1 MITVHHLEQSRST
14 RILWLLEELGLPYE
28 LVQYARNP
36 MTRLAPP
43 ELKAVH
49 PLGKAPVIVDDAGA
63 GVVAESGAIIE
74 YLIETYGQGRL
85 KPATGSQDWVSYV
98 QWVHFA
104 EGSAM
109 LPLLLKLYTS
119 FLGEGGKPLEWR
131 IDSEID
137 NHFSFIEKHFIH
149 TQRPF
154 LCEMGLTGADIQL
167 SFVLEAGATR
177 GGLARYPAASAYLA
191 RLQALPAYQRALERG
206 GAVTPSR

>member
-63 GVVAESGAIIE
+63 GVIAESAAIIE
-74 YLIETYGQGRL
+74 YLVETYGQGRL
-85 KPATGSQDWVSYV
+85 KPVPGSRDWISYI
-98 QWVHFA
+98 QWLHFA

-131 IDSEID
+131 IGSEID
-137 NHFSFIEKHFIH
+137 NHFAYIEQHFAH
-149 TQRPF
+149 SQRPF

-167 SFVLEAGATR
+167 SFVLEAGGAR
-177 GGLARYPAASAYLA
+177 GGLDRYGAASAYLA

>member
-1 MITVHHLEQSRST
+1 MIIVHHLEQSRST
-14 RILWLLEELGLPYE
+14 RVLWLLEELGLPYD

-36 MTRLAPP
+36 MTRLVPP

-49 PLGKAPVIVDDAGA
+49 PLGKAPVIVDDAHA
-63 GVVAESGAIIE
+63 GIVAESGAIIE

-85 KPATGSQDWVSYV
+85 KPPTGTKEWVQYI
-98 QWVHFA
+98 QWMHFA
-104 EGSAM
+104 EGSTM
-109 LPLLLKLYTS
+109 LPLLLKLYTG

-137 NHFSFIEKHFIH
+137 NHFSFIEQHFAR
-149 TQRPF
+149 TGQPF
-154 LCEMGLTGADIQL
+154 LCEMGLSGADIQM

-177 GGLARYPAASAYLA
+177 GGLARYPSTSAYLA
-191 RLQALPAYQRALERG
+191 RLQALPAYQRARERG

>member
-28 LVQYARNP
+28 LVRYQRDP

-43 ELKAVH
+43 EMKAIH

-63 GVVAESGAIIE
+63 GLVAESGAIIE

-85 KPATGSQDWVSYV
+85 KPAIGSEDWAHYV
-98 QWVHFA
+98 QWLHFA

-131 IDSEID
+131 IDSEIE
-137 NHFSFIEKHFIH
+137 NHFSFIEQHF
-149 TQRPF
+149 TQTQQPF
-154 LCEMGLTGADIQL
+154 LCAMGLSGADFQL
-167 SFVLEAGATR
+167 SFVLEAGSSR
-177 GGLARYPAASAYLA
+177 GGLDRYPAASAYLA
-191 RLQALPAYQRALERG
+191 RLRALPAYQRALERG
-206 GAVTPSR
+206 GPVTPSR